1 MTEVDDV
8 IRRVNA
14 REPMSVAELR
24 RAAELLTREA
34 RSGRPGVGEA
44 RVRVAVELEKLGE

>member
-14 REPMSVAELR
+14 REPMSAAELR
-24 RAAELLTREA
+24 HAAELLTRDA
-34 RSGRPGVGEA
+34 RSGRAGLAVA
-44 RVRVAVELEKLGE
+44 RVRVAVALEELGE